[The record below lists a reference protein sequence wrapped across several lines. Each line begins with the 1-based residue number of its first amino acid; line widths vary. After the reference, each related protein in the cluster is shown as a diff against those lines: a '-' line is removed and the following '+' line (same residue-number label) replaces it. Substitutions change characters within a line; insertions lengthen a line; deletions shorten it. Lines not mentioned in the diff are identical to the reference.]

1 MFEVPIT
8 VVRPEPLKSEPRPH
22 IEHKDIL
29 FAPGDIK
36 RHFIKP
42 PEGSTWAV
50 VRVVSQEKAAT
61 GKFVLHTVQLSP
73 GKSVMN
79 NNHEKM
85 FSLSDLGEWSYGLAV
100 QGRIGISFPKLLKF
114 SFSEKA
120 TKICAICLMVL
131 LSKRQNHK
139 ADCANFGGL
148 LRKAELYK
156 KILHD

>member
-29 FAPGDIK
+29 VAPGDIK

-100 QGRIGISFPKLLKF
+100 QGRIGILFPKLLQKQDSKELSPRPLENAPRLLTLKKLFKFLMLKGSF
-114 SFSEKA
+114 SF
-120 TKICAICLMVL
+120 
-131 LSKRQNHK
+131 
-139 ADCANFGGL
+139 
-148 LRKAELYK
+148 
-156 KILHD
+156 

>member
-100 QGRIGISFPKLLKF
+100 QGRIGILFPKFQMTRIIHSNSDRSEQFLKQWHF
-114 SFSEKA
+114 A
-120 TKICAICLMVL
+120 TKIVL
-131 LSKRQNHK
+131 VIEE
-139 ADCANFGGL
+139 NF
-148 LRKAELYK
+148 
-156 KILHD
+156 

>member
-8 VVRPEPLKSEPRPH
+8 VIRPEPLKSEPRPH

-100 QGRIGISFPKLLKF
+100 QGRIGILFPKLLQKQDSKELSPRPLENAPRLLTLKKLFKF
-114 SFSEKA
+114 LMLKGSLSF
-120 TKICAICLMVL
+120 
-131 LSKRQNHK
+131 
-139 ADCANFGGL
+139 
-148 LRKAELYK
+148 
-156 KILHD
+156 

>member
-100 QGRIGISFPKLLKF
+100 QGRIGILFPNLL
-114 SFSEKA
+114 
-120 TKICAICLMVL
+120 
-131 LSKRQNHK
+131 QNTFRSLEQLIPTLTGQN
-139 ADCANFGGL
+139 DF
-148 LRKAELYK
+148 
-156 KILHD
+156 

>member
-100 QGRIGISFPKLLKF
+100 QGRIGILFPKLLQKQDSKELSPRPLENAPRLLTLKKLF
-114 SFSEKA
+114 KLLMLNGSLSF
-120 TKICAICLMVL
+120 
-131 LSKRQNHK
+131 
-139 ADCANFGGL
+139 
-148 LRKAELYK
+148 
-156 KILHD
+156 

>member
-100 QGRIGISFPKLLKF
+100 QGRIGILFPKLLQKQDSKELSPRPLENAPRLLTLKKLFKF
-114 SFSEKA
+114 LMLKGSLSF
-120 TKICAICLMVL
+120 
-131 LSKRQNHK
+131 
-139 ADCANFGGL
+139 
-148 LRKAELYK
+148 
-156 KILHD
+156 

>member
-8 VVRPEPLKSEPRPH
+8 VVRPEPLKSEPRPY

-50 VRVVSQEKAAT
+50 VRVVSQEKAVT

-85 FSLSDLGEWSYGLAV
+85 FSLSDLGEWSYGLSV
-100 QGRIGISFPKLLKF
+100 QGRIYMYVLKLGTIIVSTYNSQINSVFFLAKLKSDSVF
-114 SFSEKA
+114 WWEN
-120 TKICAICLMVL
+120 LNLLYVL
-131 LSKRQNHK
+131 AR
-139 ADCANFGGL
+139 C
-148 LRKAELYK
+148 
-156 KILHD
+156 

>member
-100 QGRIGISFPKLLKF
+100 QGRIGILFPKLLQKQD
-114 SFSEKA
+114 SKELSPRPLENA
-120 TKICAICLMVL
+120 PRL
-131 LSKRQNHK
+131 LT
-139 ADCANFGGL
+139 L
-148 LRKAELYK
+148 K
-156 KILHD
+156 KPL

>member
-8 VVRPEPLKSEPRPH
+8 VVRPEPLKSEPRPQ

-100 QGRIGISFPKLLKF
+100 QGRIGIFITFPTHFSVPIIFSNLNSNCSNLSRLRNLQEQVKKAFFYQKLF
-114 SFSEKA
+114 
-120 TKICAICLMVL
+120 
-131 LSKRQNHK
+131 
-139 ADCANFGGL
+139 
-148 LRKAELYK
+148 
-156 KILHD
+156 